1 MGILRPF
8 HVLWEVLMADFDDFL
23 SITDSLLPILKEK
36 LGLSEISYNLWFSG
50 FAMTALSEDKAV
62 FKTPTKMRQKII
74 TQKYIA
80 TIKDTLSEI
89 LGFSVDIEIFSE
101 EDTEKFPISSS
112 YDKEQYDNNSVK
124 EEEKDNF
131 IEELINGSSNDH
143 SSVTDLYTFDNF
155 IEGSSNKFAKAA
167 CQAVANEPC
176 TYNPLFIYG
185 QPGLG
190 KTHLLYAVTH
200 YIKKNHSNL
209 KFVYKKCETFMNE
222 LIEAINKGTTHAF
235 KEKYRS
241 ADILLI
247 DDIQFIAGK
256 ESTQVEFFHTFS
268 ALYEEDKQIILTS
281 DRPPKDISPLEE
293 RLRTRFEQGLIADIN
308 PPDLELRIAIIKN
321 KSENMGLEIS
331 QPLMNYMA
339 ERLRE
344 NIRQI
349 EGVLKKLYAVVNFTG
364 SSVTKE
370 SIDKI
375 IAVVDPG
382 NIPTDV
388 IVERALKIVGSHYGV
403 TEEELK
409 SSKRTGNIANARH
422 AAIYVIKKLTELS
435 LKDIGTIF
443 NRNHSTVIS
452 SLNTIDTNIKTK
464 KNFDSESTS
473 LLKKGKSKNIF

>member
-1 MGILRPF
+1 
-8 HVLWEVLMADFDDFL
+8 MADFDDFL
-23 SITDSLLPILKEK
+23 SITDSMLPVLKEN
-36 LGLSEISYNLWFSG
+36 LGLSEVSYNLWFSG
-50 FAMTALSEDKAV
+50 FLMTSLTEEKAV

-74 TQKYIA
+74 TQKYLGA
-80 TIKDTLSEI
+80 IKDTLSEI
-89 LGFSVDIEIFSE
+89 LGFTVDIEIYSE
-101 EDTEKFPISSS
+101 EDAEKFPISSS
-112 YDKEQYDNNSVK
+112 YDKEQYDKNTEEK

-131 IEELINGSSNDH
+131 IDDLINGNGSEN

-155 IEGSSNKFAKAA
+155 IEGSSNKCAKAV

-176 TYNPLFIYG
+176 TYNPLFIWG

-200 YIKKNHSNL
+200 HIKKNHSNL
-209 KFVYKKCETFMNE
+209 KFVYKKCENFMNE

-256 ESTQVEFFHTFS
+256 EATQVEFFHTFS

-321 KSENMGLEIS
+321 KSENMGLDIP

-349 EGVLKKLYAVVNFTG
+349 EGVLKKLFAVVNFTG

-370 SIDKI
+370 CIDKI

-388 IVERALKIVGSHYGV
+388 IVERALKIVGDHYGV

-422 AAIYVIKKLTELS
+422 AAIYVIKKLTELT
-435 LKDIGTIF
+435 LKDIGNIF
-443 NRNHSTVIS
+443 NRNHSTVLS
-452 SLNTIDTNIKTK
+452 SLNTVDINIKTK
-464 KNFDSESTS
+464 KNYDSELTS
-473 LLKKGKSKNIF
+473 LLKKVKSKNIF

>member
-1 MGILRPF
+1 
-8 HVLWEVLMADFDDFL
+8 MADFDDFY
-23 SITDSLLPILKEK
+23 SITDTLLPMLKEN
-36 LGLSEISYNLWFSG
+36 LGLSEVAYNLWFSG
-50 FAMTALSEDKAV
+50 FIMTSLTEEKAT

-74 TQKYIA
+74 TQKYIEA
-80 TIKDTLSEI
+80 IKSNLSEI
-89 LGFSVDIEIFSE
+89 LGFTVEVEVYSD

-112 YDKEQYDNNSVK
+112 YDKEQYDKASEPDEDK
-124 EEEKDNF
+124 SNF
-131 IEELINGSSNDH
+131 IDDLINGNDH

-155 IEGSSNKFAKAA
+155 VEGSSNKFAKAA

-222 LIEAINKGTTHAF
+222 LIDAINKGTTFEF

-256 ESTQVEFFHTFS
+256 EATQVEFFHTFS
-268 ALYEEDKQIILTS
+268 ALYEDDKQIILTS
-281 DRPPKDISPLEE
+281 DRPPKDISPLED

-321 KSENMGLEIS
+321 KSEKMGIDIP
-331 QPLMNYMA
+331 QPLMTYMA

-344 NIRQI
+344 NVRQI

-364 SSVTKE
+364 STVTKE

-382 NIPTDV
+382 NMPTDV
-388 IVERALKIVGSHYGV
+388 IVERALKIVGDYYGV
-403 TEEELK
+403 SEEDMK
-409 SSKRTGNIANARH
+409 SSKRNSNISNARH
-422 AAIYVIKKLTELS
+422 AAIYVIKRHTELS
-435 LKDIGTIF
+435 LKDIGNIF
-443 NRNHSTVIS
+443 NRNHSTIIN
-452 SLNTIDTNIKTK
+452 SLQSVELSIKTK
-464 KNFDSESTS
+464 NNYDKEINS
-473 LLKKGKSKNIF
+473 LLKKVKSKELV